1 MNERQGGKSL
11 SPRGSFS
18 CGERERIGGGKK
30 TSVFGLCAS
39 SPCLFFLS
47 FHRHT
52 RPLSPSP
59 SFSRERS
66 RESRNDD
73 ESLLKCF

>member
-30 TSVFGLCAS
+30 LAYSDFVRVLPVYF
-39 SPCLFFLS
+39 S
-47 FHRHT
+47 FRSIAI
-52 RPLSPSP
+52 PAPSP
-59 SFSRERS
+59 PH
-66 RESRNDD
+66 
-73 ESLLKCF
+73 LLFPGNARGKVAMTMSHS

>member
-1 MNERQGGKSL
+1 MNGRQGGKSL

-18 CGERERIGGGKK
+18 TGRGRGRIEGGKK
-30 TSVFGLCAS
+30 LAYSDFVRVLPVYFSFRSIAIPPPPPHL
-39 SPCLFFLS
+39 LF
-47 FHRHT
+47 
-52 RPLSPSP
+52 PGKNA
-59 SFSRERS
+59 